1 MLKLKA
7 LQVINLQNHRVS
19 LHYSN
24 LVNLWKVKQGQVL
37 KVGIPNRCSICESNC
52 LPVVK
57 CRLVSVVNVLDE
69 LGCRHSVMV

>member
-37 KVGIPNRCSICESNC
+37 KVGIPNRCSI
-52 LPVVK
+52 
-57 CRLVSVVNVLDE
+57 
-69 LGCRHSVMV
+69 